1 MDIFIVIYK
10 NQNYIYYISL
20 NERKKNY
27 ILETKTTLPYVQ
39 KLKTCLIFHE
49 EYIWNN
55 IKKCVFIIQKEHIRW
70 CSSLELLIWTLYNR
84 ITSTY
89 VVHVTSTNFNSATQ
103 FNGIICVKVA

>member
-49 EYIWNN
+49 EYI
-55 IKKCVFIIQKEHIRW
+55 
-70 CSSLELLIWTLYNR
+70 
-84 ITSTY
+84 
-89 VVHVTSTNFNSATQ
+89 
-103 FNGIICVKVA
+103 